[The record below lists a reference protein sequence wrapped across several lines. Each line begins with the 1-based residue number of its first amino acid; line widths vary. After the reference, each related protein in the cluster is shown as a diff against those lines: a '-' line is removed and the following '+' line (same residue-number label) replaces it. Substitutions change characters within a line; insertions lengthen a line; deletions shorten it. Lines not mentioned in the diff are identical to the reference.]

1 MAEAEER
8 LVEDGDSCQPDVVSS
23 ESVSDLSRGGHDVV
37 SVEEGESEEDAEE
50 RPDDVSG
57 EHHPSVSDQVVSVLV
72 APEHEN

>member
-50 RPDDVSG
+50 GPDDVGG
-57 EHHPSVSDQVVSVLV
+57 EHHASVSDQVVSVLV